1 MVIKCAKHE
10 IILSKNM
17 FKSRI
22 IELADDRG
30 GGDNLN
36 VLLVTNGKR
45 QGFKTKYKIG
55 KERWKTSW

>member
-10 IILSKNM
+10 IIFSKNM

-30 GGDNLN
+30 GDNLN
-36 VLLVTNGKR
+36 TFLVTNGKR
-45 QGFKTKYKIG
+45 QGFKTKYMIG